1 MKIEAILNYLFKLNI
16 VLDYLKIDIDIDIDI
31 YIDID
36 IVKRSHINAK
46 LLSLS

>member
-16 VLDYLKIDIDIDIDI
+16 VFDDLKIDID
-31 YIDID
+31 IDID